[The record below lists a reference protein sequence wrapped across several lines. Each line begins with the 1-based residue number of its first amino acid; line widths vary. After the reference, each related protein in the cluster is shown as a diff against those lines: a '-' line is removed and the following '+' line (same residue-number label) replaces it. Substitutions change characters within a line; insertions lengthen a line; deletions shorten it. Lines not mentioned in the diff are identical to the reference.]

1 MADRPPRDLSSP
13 SGAVLPVERVRG
25 ERPDDPTWRADALVR
40 SRHSRLV
47 DELRQPLES
56 HDKER
61 ARQICGEVTR
71 LLMRDLAPALILLPP
86 AERYRLQALIAYS
99 LTLFDFVRQTGLEGE
114 RLAAINRWEFHL
126 EAALDGTPPGQPVFV
141 LLADIESH
149 DPWVREGF
157 DRLHAV
163 ARHRCAVARPANRAA
178 LEKEA
183 VDLAVA
189 VTTAFLGSGSPELVE
204 LVAAVMRAGSLVNLG
219 EDLRRHRAR
228 LPVSELP
235 DAWENKPAEP
245 APQLDRL
252 VRTECSRIVPALASG
267 EGATA
272 APSNLR
278 RAIEYVRLA
287 CLDLVQQIDRLGAEV
302 IAVPPRLSL
311 TDRLLLLARARWLGR

>member
-1 MADRPPRDLSSP
+1 MTDREPRGVAVP
-13 SGAVLPVERVRG
+13 EGARLPVERVRG
-25 ERPDDPTWRADALVR
+25 EHPDDPAWRADALLG

-56 HDKER
+56 HDIER

-71 LLMRDLAPALILLPP
+71 LLMPDLAPALILLPP
-86 AERYRLQALIAYS
+86 AQRYRLQALIAYS

-141 LLADIESH
+141 LLADIELD
-149 DPWVREGF
+149 DPWTRAGF
-157 DRLHAV
+157 DQLHAV
-163 ARHRCAVARPANRAA
+163 ARRRCAVARPTNQAA

-183 VDLAVA
+183 ADLAVA
-189 VTTAFLGSGSPELVE
+189 VTTTFLGGGAPELIA
-204 LVAAVMRAGSLVNLG
+204 LVAAVLRAGSLVNLG

-235 DAWENKPAEP
+235 DAWDVELAES
-245 APQLDRL
+245 APFLDRL
-252 VRTECSRIVPALASG
+252 VRAECSHLIPALTSG
-267 EGATA
+267 EAIAT

-278 RAIEYVRLA
+278 RALAYVRLA
-287 CLDLVQQIDRLGAEV
+287 CLALVQQADRLGAAV
-302 IAVPPRLSL
+302 IAAPPRLTL
-311 TDRLLLLARARWLGR
+311 IGRLLLLVRARWLRR